1 MTQKSSAVSPERFAS
16 GFTYPDY
23 IAQITVNK
31 DRFNEFYTSAS
42 LSPSDIEFFKTA
54 SRAKDG
60 VAKIMVIGEDWCP
73 DVYRGL
79 PAAARVAE
87 VASLELRIFPRDKN
101 TDIMNEFLNQGK
113 YTSIPVIVF
122 YTKDL
127 KEICRWIERP
137 ESANRERAQIE
148 AQVKEELPGASE
160 QDFRVAMRN
169 RLASKQV
176 EWQKISIQ
184 EWRKGIAE
192 KLGIQ

>member
-1 MTQKSSAVSPERFAS
+1 
-16 GFTYPDY
+16 
-23 IAQITVNK
+23 
-31 DRFNEFYTSAS
+31 
-42 LSPSDIEFFKTA
+42 
-54 SRAKDG
+54 
-60 VAKIMVIGEDWCP
+60 
-73 DVYRGL
+73 
-79 PAAARVAE
+79 
-87 VASLELRIFPRDKN
+87 
-101 TDIMNEFLNQGK
+101 MNEFLNQGK